1 MAITRRMEN
10 GPTALEA
17 IFREIE
23 PWHLLDP
30 KFEYQDRVESWALT
44 ALEANQNRD
53 ALWSLALINV
63 LRNRPNQAADW
74 FGQIQCSDGTESW
87 AHVFRLAVLI
97 ANWQTCKASWLASD
111 QLNNIQ
117 SDQQKKVITALRD
130 LARSGCLDP
139 RGPIGL
145 LSSLR
150 PAVETISN
158 SIKGSLTRTFE
169 NYLRTR
175 RTRKKSSRKRE
186 TGLSEGA
193 RRYLSAR
200 TRHLEQRTI
209 IATKKDWI
217 DISNR
222 SEQKN
227 QRYTHKLHSKAS
239 TNISTIKCKQMEVI
253 LK

>member
-1 MAITRRMEN
+1 MARRMED

-30 KFEYQDRVESWALT
+30 DFAYQDRVESWALAT
-44 ALEANQNRD
+44 LEAQPNDRD

-74 FGQIQCSDGTESW
+74 FGHIQSSDGTESW

-111 QLNNIQ
+111 QLSNLQ

-145 LSSLR
+145 LSSLK
-150 PAVETISN
+150 PAAGTISD
-158 SIKGSLTRTFE
+158 SIKG
-169 NYLRTR
+169 
-175 RTRKKSSRKRE
+175 KS
-186 TGLSEGA
+186 
-193 RRYLSAR
+193 
-200 TRHLEQRTI
+200 
-209 IATKKDWI
+209 D
-217 DISNR
+217 
-222 SEQKN
+222 
-227 QRYTHKLHSKAS
+227 
-239 TNISTIKCKQMEVI
+239 
-253 LK
+253 